1 MSTERPDGTQ
11 EQVSTKS
18 RQVSSKS
25 GRYSS
30 VSPGRVAAGK
40 RLHELGLAGLG
51 GRRPTHGRRALA
63 ELLKRGLEE
72 GSPIA
77 ALQRE
82 AEGAYL
88 GDLGGAEQASS
99 MDKGLVR
106 RLAVLDLD
114 LALLLAQRDGAARL
128 SKEQAS
134 RLSQDLARNSS
145 SYAGLV
151 KVLGG
156 PSRRPRPTDGQIVVR
171 RWSEPTEAPKQGTQ
185 QEGGQ

>member
-1 MSTERPDGTQ
+1 MGTD
-11 EQVSTKS
+11 EAATPETKIEGEKQVSA
-18 RQVSSKS
+18 KS
-25 GRYSS
+25 GRYSFK
-30 VSPGRVAAGK
+30 SPGRVAAGK
-40 RLHELGLAGLG
+40 RVQALGLAMG

-82 AEGAYL
+82 AEDAYL
-88 GDLGGAEQASS
+88 VDLGGAEQASS

-106 RLAVLDLD
+106 RLAILDLD

-145 SYAGLV
+145 AYTALV
-151 KVLGG
+151 KTLGG
-156 PSRRPRPTDGQIVVR
+156 PGRRARDMDKTVVVR
-171 RWSEPTEAPKQGTQ
+171 RWTDPKPAEYEKTES
-185 QEGGQ
+185 